1 MKKVWLGGEGPSEL
15 GDRDQPQHI
24 WEREGALEA
33 LLRRVRH
40 DGWQVGGATRWWALR
55 KYQAGKA
62 RSATGH
68 ADERNTLALALIA
81 KERGCDV
88 VAFSRDLD
96 DDEGREAAIEAGIA
110 GAQQSWPALRVVGG
124 AAKPTLEGWLLA
136 LLGEQG
142 TDASSRQ
149 RVERLIAARGYS
161 GKKAEDYVALIEQA
175 DLATGERGST
185 SLRQWLERARAAL
198 GE

>member
-1 MKKVWLGGEGPSEL
+1 MKQVWLSGEGPSEL
-15 GDRDQPQHI
+15 GDRDQPQHT

-33 LLRRVRH
+33 LLRRVRQ
-40 DGWQVGGATRWWALR
+40 DGWQVRGATRWRALR

-62 RSATGH
+62 RLATNH
-68 ADERNTLALALIA
+68 ADEQHARTLALIA

-96 DDEGREAAIEAGIA
+96 ADEGREAAIEAGIA

-124 AAKPTLEGWLLA
+124 AAKPTFEGWLLA
-136 LLGEQG
+136 LLGEQA
-142 TDASSRQ
+142 TDALSRQ

-161 GKKAEDYVALIEQA
+161 DKNAEDYVALIEQA
-175 DLATGERGST
+175 DLETGARGSM
-185 SLRQWLERARAAL
+185 SLSQWLERASAAL
-198 GE
+198 DE

>member
-15 GDRDQPQHI
+15 GDRDQPQHT
-24 WEREGALEA
+24 WQRGGALEA
-33 LLRRVRH
+33 LLRRVRQ
-40 DGWQVGGATRWWALR
+40 DGWQVHGATRWRALR

-68 ADERNTLALALIA
+68 ADERNTLALALVA

-96 DDEGREAAIEAGIA
+96 ADEGREAAIEAGIA
-110 GAQQSWPALRVVGG
+110 GAQQSWPVLRIAGG
-124 AAKPTLEGWLLA
+124 VAKPALEGWLLA
-136 LLGEQG
+136 LLGESR
-142 TDASSRQ
+142 TDGLSRG
-149 RVERLIAARGYS
+149 RVAERLKEHGVV
-161 GKKAEDYVALIEQA
+161 GKKAEDYVVLIEQA
-175 DLATGERGST
+175 DLEKGARGSM
-185 SLRQWLERARAAL
+185 SLRQWLERSSAAL